1 MNQNETVFPPPFPRV
16 ESTSSESTKEKY
28 YEAFIGEKY
37 QPYYKEKFQGL
48 EATKPKGGFNIAA
61 FFLGAVWLFYRKMYA
76 YGFMYIGFIFISGV
90 ITTMFEMSES
100 IDRGISIGLAVA
112 MGFGGNG
119 LYKDFIDKKLNA
131 QNMTISEVEK
141 QGGTNPTAAW
151 SLLLIAIALL
161 SLGIFLEG

>member
-1 MNQNETVFPPPFPRV
+1 
-16 ESTSSESTKEKY
+16 
-28 YEAFIGEKY
+28 
-37 QPYYKEKFQGL
+37 
-48 EATKPKGGFNIAA
+48 
-61 FFLGAVWLFYRKMYA
+61 MYA
-76 YGFMYIGFIFISGV
+76 YGFMYIGFVFILGV
-90 ITTMFEMSES
+90 IATMFEMSES

-119 LYKDFIDKKLNA
+119 LYKGFIDKKLNA